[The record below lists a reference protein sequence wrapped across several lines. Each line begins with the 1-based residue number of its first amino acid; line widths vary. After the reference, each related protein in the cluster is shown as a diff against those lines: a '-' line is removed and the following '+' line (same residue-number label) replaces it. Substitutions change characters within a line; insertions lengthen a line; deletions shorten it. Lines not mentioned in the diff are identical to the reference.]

1 MEASLFQIIPKNR
14 NRNNLHE
21 YKIFTFDNFVD
32 FQMNESLWFGAFV
45 RMVTQMTC
53 VMMRLDYVLTI

>member
-32 FQMNESLWFGAFV
+32 FQMNESL
-45 RMVTQMTC
+45 
-53 VMMRLDYVLTI
+53 